1 MATNAAEAAQDAATN
16 AEQEAD
22 AARTDGGQE
31 QEGGEQKA
39 APSVEEIARE
49 LGWTPPNQF
58 RGDPEAFKDAET
70 FLRDGRDIQRG
81 YKREI
86 ENLRSTMENIQRTTG
101 SIVEQEVNRR
111 VEELSGRYQK
121 AVEDGDAP
129 GAFKL
134 SREIDSVLASVPT
147 NRPAAPSSESQAFA
161 DRNKWF
167 KVSPTAP
174 GDALA
179 TATAIDVCNRLA
191 GQGYD
196 SATQLDA
203 AEKEVRRQF
212 PHLFGQ
218 NGKPQAGVNSPSS
231 RGPSLKSGLK
241 AYADMPD
248 AARKV
253 ADDMVARGVIPDKE
267 SYAKNYWL
275 NSEGKA

>member
-1 MATNAAEAAQDAATN
+1 VATAADQIQDDPNQPDPNEPDPNAPDDGVNDADQPGPYD
-16 AEQEAD
+16 EL
-22 AARTDGGQE
+22 
-31 QEGGEQKA
+31 
-39 APSVEEIARE
+39 ARE
-49 LGWTPPNQF
+49 IGWTPKDKYKGN
-58 RGDPEAFKDAET
+58 PEQWKDAES
-70 FLRDGRDIQRG
+70 FIREGRNVQIGQ
-81 YKREI
+81 KRQLE
-86 ENLRSTMENIQRTTG
+86 ELRSTLDNIQRTTG
-101 SIVEQEVNRR
+101 TIVEQEVNRR

-218 NGKPQAGVNSPSS
+218 QNGKPQAGVHDPSS
-231 RGPSLKSGLK
+231 RGPSPRTGSKGWNELPEPAKQ
-241 AYADMPD
+241 
-248 AARKV
+248 V
-253 ADDMVARGVIPDKE
+253 ALGVIDRNPMVTKE
-267 SYAKNYWL
+267 AYAKNYWL
-275 NSEGKA
+275 NAEGKA